1 MEIASW
7 GGHRFEV
14 RPGLIRSFTEMTLRG
29 SAEIEEKVS
38 DNQKYVER
46 KAGNGWELT
55 ITAVLSA
62 YLGCSVREE
71 ALEFANDA
79 KDSRAEYFYMAGKKL
94 VPEKLMLT
102 EASVQDVEIAPN
114 GQWVRANVQLVFKQ
128 AERGEGGG
136 TGTASNST
144 GTKKTGSCTTSTAP
158 TATAVTAATRI
169 RSALTLIPE
178 LTSASG
184 QAAEH
189 TGILLRWHGISAT
202 TLTVWETAAAES
214 STVHSHGRR

>member
-14 RPGLIRSFTEMTLRG
+14 GPGLIRSFTEMTLRG
-29 SAEIEEKVS
+29 SAEVEEKVS

-144 GTKKTGSCTTSTAP
+144 GTKKTSGKENAKDGSGSKKDGLKDKAK
-158 TATAVTAATRI
+158 
-169 RSALTLIPE
+169 SALLKSRNQLIAKAKA
-178 LTSASG
+178 ASG
-184 QAAEH
+184 GLITKTKKNQVMIAHE
-189 TGILLRWHGISAT
+189 
-202 TLTVWETAAAES
+202 
-214 STVHSHGRR
+214 

>member
-14 RPGLIRSFTEMTLRG
+14 GPGLIRSFTEMTLRG
-29 SAEIEEKVS
+29 SAEVEEKVS

-79 KDSRAEYFYMAGKKL
+79 KESRSEYFYMAGKKL

-114 GQWVRANVQLVFKQ
+114 GQWVRVNVQLVFKQ

-144 GTKKTGSCTTSTAP
+144 GTKKTGSASGSSGKGNAQDGSQSEKDGMKDK
-158 TATAVTAATRI
+158 AK
-169 RSALTLIPE
+169 SALLKSRNALIAKAKAQGDVK
-178 LTSASG
+178 TAY
-184 QAAEH
+184 
-189 TGILLRWHGISAT
+189 TGKKNLVMIAH
-202 TLTVWETAAAES
+202 E
-214 STVHSHGRR
+214 